1 MTKYALLIGV
11 SNYETLQKLPGATRD
26 IKGISNILQD
36 PNLGGFISENI
47 TLLEDPER
55 KEAEE
60 AIYDLFDRSRKGDL
74 VLFYFAG
81 HGITDMLGQF
91 YLAARL
97 TCKDKEKLR
106 DITAISAKYLQEKMS
121 QSLSERQVIIL
132 DCCFSGAFAKGMTA
146 RASGT
151 VNLEYLG
158 GKGRAVLASS
168 TSTQYSFEHKDSGFG
183 IYTHYLL
190 EGIEKGTADRD
201 RDGWVS
207 VAELHEYVSSRV
219 KEYCIEQEIDPPM
232 TPEIYSA
239 KEGYNII
246 LAKAGNI
253 RASLISFSSP
263 IDSRKLN
270 SDFKWHQGDSINSKY
285 FLLEDGSLRITTIGH
300 TDQSQGEDSAP
311 SITYSINGDF
321 EAEVQIKFSSNI
333 NYQRAG
339 FGIRYSVN
347 PYDYLRIQM
356 LEHER
361 VEISANNLKQGR
373 VIATSIYQ
381 NDIVFFKIRRV
392 KNKIRFF
399 YSCDS
404 NEWLSMCNEQQLEIP
419 NKAELFINVLSAH
432 NSDEAVADFSQFKVI
447 YL

>member
-11 SNYETLQKLPGATRD
+11 SNYETLPNLLGPTKD
-26 IKGISNILQD
+26 IKEISKLLQNPNI
-36 PNLGGFISENI
+36 GEFIPENI
-47 TLLEDPER
+47 TILEDPER
-55 KEAEE
+55 EE
-60 AIYDLFDRSRKGDL
+60 VENAIYDLFERPKKGDL

-91 YLAARL
+91 YLAARR
-97 TCKDKEKLR
+97 TRKDKEKLR
-106 DITAISAKYLQEKMS
+106 DITAISAKYLHEKMS

-132 DCCFSGAFAKGMTA
+132 DCCFSGAFTKGMAA
-146 RASGT
+146 RASGQ

-168 TSTQYSFEHKDSGFG
+168 TSTQYSFEHQESGLG

-190 EGIEKGTADRD
+190 KGIETGTADQD
-201 RDGWVS
+201 KDGWIS
-207 VAELHEYVSSRV
+207 VDELHEYVSSKV
-219 KEYCIEQEIDPPM
+219 KEYCIEQGIDPPM
-232 TPEIYSA
+232 TPEIYSV
-239 KEGYNII
+239 KEGYKIN
-246 LAKAGNI
+246 LVKAGSI
-253 RASLISFSSP
+253 RFSLISFSSL
-263 IDSRKLN
+263 IDSSKLN
-270 SDFKWHQGDSINSKY
+270 TDFKWCQGDSVNSKY
-285 FLLEDGSLRITTIGH
+285 FLLEDGSLRITTLGH

-356 LEHER
+356 LEHKR

-373 VIATSIYQ
+373 VIAASIYQ

-399 YSCDS
+399 YSSDS

-419 NKAELFINVLSAH
+419 NKTELFINVLSAH
-432 NSDEAVADFSQFKVI
+432 NSNEAVADFSQFKVI